1 MNQPIEPK
9 AQHSTR
15 QRLAFFLV
23 VGALAAAVH
32 WLVVVGLVTGLRLQ
46 PLLANIIGW
55 LVAFVASFSGHY
67 LLTFRDQ
74 SAPLGRS
81 ALRFFGV
88 SALGFS
94 INESIYAITLALGW
108 RYDWALLIVL
118 VAVAVMTYFLSRR
131 WAFMRS

>member
-1 MNQPIEPK
+1 MNYSAEPTG
-9 AQHSTR
+9 QHSTR
-15 QRLAFFLV
+15 QRLVFFLV
-23 VGALAAAVH
+23 VGAMAAAVH
-32 WLVVVGLVTGLRLQ
+32 WLVVVGLVSQLGLK

-55 LVAFVASFSGHY
+55 QVAFVASFSGHY

-94 INESIYAITLALGW
+94 INESAYAVTLALGW
-108 RYDWALLIVL
+108 RYDWALLLVL
-118 VAVAVMTYFLSRR
+118 MAVAVMTYFLSRR
-131 WAFMRS
+131 WAFLRS

>member
-1 MNQPIEPK
+1 MNQPTQHK

-15 QRLAFFLV
+15 KRLALFLV
-23 VGALAAAVH
+23 VGAVAAAVH
-32 WLVVVGLVTGLRLQ
+32 WCVVVCLVRGLGFA

-55 LVAFVASFSGHY
+55 LVAFVASFAGHY

-118 VAVAVMTYFLSRR
+118 IAVAAMTYLLSRR
-131 WAFMRS
+131 WAFLRS